1 MEAGRYEVLAA
12 VGEGA
17 SGRVFKARETGGC
30 QRRVA
35 LEKVRVLEQMEEG
48 VPAFVIREVR
58 LLRKLEAFDHPNV
71 VKLLDVSVEVQNQTS
86 ELTLVFEYVDQDL
99 CAFLA
104 SVAETGLSRWKIKD
118 IMLQLLRGLDFLHT
132 NMLVHRDLKPQN
144 VLVSSHGEI
153 KIADFGLARIYS
165 HHMALTPIVV
175 TLWYRAPEVLLHSGY
190 MSSVDMW
197 STGCI
202 FAELFLLRPLFC
214 GYSDIQQ
221 LQKIIDV
228 IGLPAQEDWPTESPI
243 PYPANWK
250 SGNTLNQL
258 LPNLHQE
265 ERDLLLQFLAFNPSK
280 RVSAFEALRHT
291 FLAEQ

>member
-1 MEAGRYEVLAA
+1 MEAGCYEVLAA

-35 LEKVRVLEQMEEG
+35 LKKVRVLEQMEEG
-48 VPAFVIREVR
+48 VPAFVIREVG
-58 LLRKLEAFDHPNV
+58 LLRKLEAFNHPNV

-86 ELTLVFEYVDQDL
+86 EMTLVFEYVDQDL

-202 FAELFLLRPLFC
+202 FADKPLYTPLCNSSLLVL
-214 GYSDIQQ
+214 S
-221 LQKIIDV
+221 V

-265 ERDLLLQFLAFNPSK
+265 ERDFRRWKYFFFGNRSNGLPISEL
-280 RVSAFEALRHT
+280 VT
-291 FLAEQ
+291 D